1 MKATKMRNKQFYRAS
16 LTTLS
21 KNTAAHLSKEL
32 QKKYGKRS
40 VRITKGDNVKI
51 VRGEYKGVDGKVKKV
66 SVVKSSVS
74 IEGVMIEKSKGEKI
88 DIYTRASNVIVT
100 GLNNDDKW
108 RIHKLEGK
116 KPKSIPKESK
126 VKQKKVIIDEKDIS
140 EKIDAK
146 PSTETEQ
153 ILLESEKMKETK
165 TISKTTKPKKEK
177 SENVKKKITKKS
189 TKKKSEK

>member
-1 MKATKMRNKQFYRAS
+1 MKPTKMRNKQFYRAS

-40 VRITKGDNVKI
+40 VRVTKGDNVKI

-88 DIYTRASNVIVT
+88 DVYTRASNVIVT
-100 GLNNDDKW
+100 SLNNDDKW
-108 RIHKLEGK
+108 RIHRLEGK

-126 VKQKKVIIDEKDIS
+126 AKPKKEIIDEKDIS
-140 EKIDAK
+140 DKIDTK

-153 ILLESEKMKETK
+153 ILLEAEKMKELETLEEEE
-165 TISKTTKPKKEK
+165 EK
-177 SENVKKKITKKS
+177 LK
-189 TKKKSEK
+189 

>member
-16 LTTLS
+16 MTTLS
-21 KNTAAHLSKEL
+21 KNTSAHLSNEL

-40 VRITKGDNVKI
+40 VRLTEGDNVKI

-66 SVVKSSVS
+66 SIVKSSIA

-108 RIHKLEGK
+108 RIHRLEGK
-116 KPKSIPKESK
+116 KPKSIPKELT
-126 VKQKKVIIDEKDIS
+126 VKPKKVTIDEKDIS
-140 EKIDAK
+140 EKIDTK
-146 PSTETEQ
+146 PRTETEQ
-153 ILLESEKMKETK
+153 ILLESEKMKKTK
-165 TISKTTKPKKEK
+165 TISKTTKPEKEK
-177 SENVKKKITKKS
+177 LENVKKKITKKS